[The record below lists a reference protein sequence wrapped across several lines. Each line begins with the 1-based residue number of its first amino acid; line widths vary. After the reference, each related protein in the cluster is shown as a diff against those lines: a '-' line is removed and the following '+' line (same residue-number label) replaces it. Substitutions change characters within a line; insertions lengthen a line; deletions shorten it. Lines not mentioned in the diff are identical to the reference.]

1 MDIKA
6 ISTIVEDLKEVATT
20 ISTVDRT
27 ELKKMKADLDKYVG
41 DITSRLPEQSKEIAL
56 REFEKCRTYAHDWMN
71 VYSDSAFHAGTKTD
85 ILQEEAME
93 FFFTM
98 DEKIV
103 SIQKNFFVLG
113 MIDEVL
119 TPGEP
124 FSEQKRATKIAK
136 SKIRILAREQ
146 GLTASCKTRPDPLT
160 GIVSEDCFWYFG
172 DDRNFLQSDE
182 AGLTDDEA
190 IDYLLR

>member
-6 ISTIVEDLKEVATT
+6 INTILEDLKEMATT
-20 ISTVDRT
+20 ISTQDLT
-27 ELKKMKADLDKYVG
+27 ELKKMKADLDQYVG

-56 REFEKCRTYAHDWMN
+56 REFEKCRQCAHDWMN
-71 VYSDSAFHAGTKTD
+71 VYRDSAYHSGVKTD
-85 ILQEEAME
+85 ILKEEAME

-113 MIDEVL
+113 MINEVL
-119 TPGEP
+119 TPSEP
-124 FSEQKRATKIAK
+124 FSEQKRAAKIAK

-146 GLTASCKTRPDPLT
+146 SLTASYKCRPAPIT
-160 GIVSEDCFWYFG
+160 GIVSEELFWYFG
-172 DDRNFLQSDE
+172 DDRNCLQSSE
-182 AGLTDDEA
+182 AGLTNEEA
-190 IDYLLR
+190 IEYLLR